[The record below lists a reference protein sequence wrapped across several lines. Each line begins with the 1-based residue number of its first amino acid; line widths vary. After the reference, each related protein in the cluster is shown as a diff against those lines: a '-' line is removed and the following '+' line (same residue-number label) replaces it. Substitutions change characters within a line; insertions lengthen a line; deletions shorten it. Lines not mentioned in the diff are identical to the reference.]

1 MKIWQLTLRRSSGVN
16 NTLRQSLSIQS
27 FSADNLWEIETLQL
41 KPGDRQRGSTTNN
54 IDIHTLDV
62 CLFPRIF
69 ISFAMLSNKNLI
81 QNSILATILSSRAQ
95 GGWWKW
101 QNEFWQNLQLTQY
114 LLEMKWSPHAG
125 SHFSQIFHATARLDY
140 QLLDLH
146 ALLLYH
152 LLIIILMNLSASN
165 DVSMIFQGTVEER
178 N

>member
-1 MKIWQLTLRRSSGVN
+1 MKIWKLTLRRSSGVN

-27 FSADNLWEIETLQL
+27 FSVDNLWEIETLQL

-54 IDIHTLDV
+54 IDILIFDV
-62 CLFPRIF
+62 CPRPRIF
-69 ISFAMLSNKNLI
+69 ISFAMISNNNLL
-81 QNSILATILSSRAQ
+81 QNSILATILSSRAH

-125 SHFSQIFHATARLDY
+125 SHFSQTFHGIARLED
-140 QLLDLH
+140 QLLNLH
-146 ALLLYH
+146 ALLIYH
-152 LLIIILMNLSASN
+152 LLIIILTNLSASN